1 MDTRL
6 IVITAILFIIVG
18 CKNRDIRESYLITD
32 LSKPTT
38 LTFKLKSGNG
48 NAGYRIKGRM
58 NGTLG
63 YSEGLFFKGRKF
75 PSFNTANNL
84 DSLAA
89 PVLRDHVR
97 VSLDSITAE
106 SNISIGQSGF
116 IYGLHFIPGT
126 ATEGKIEVEFWE
138 HPTGFY

>member
-1 MDTRL
+1 M
-6 IVITAILFIIVG
+6 IVG
-18 CKNRDIRESYLITD
+18 CKNRDIRESYSITD

-63 YSEGLFFKGRKF
+63 YSEGLFFEGRKF
-75 PSFNTANNL
+75 PSFHTANNL

-89 PVLRDHVR
+89 PVLRDYVR

-106 SNISIGQSGF
+106 SNLSIGQSGF